1 MVNRVKIEDRR
12 GAVVDSVK
20 DAASLNAIVRG
31 AARGGH
37 ALGRADAADILFAL
51 YAMPLEARGRLAAR
65 LMEDSSGT

>member
-37 ALGRADAADILFAL
+37 AL
-51 YAMPLEARGRLAAR
+51 AMPLEAKGRLAAR